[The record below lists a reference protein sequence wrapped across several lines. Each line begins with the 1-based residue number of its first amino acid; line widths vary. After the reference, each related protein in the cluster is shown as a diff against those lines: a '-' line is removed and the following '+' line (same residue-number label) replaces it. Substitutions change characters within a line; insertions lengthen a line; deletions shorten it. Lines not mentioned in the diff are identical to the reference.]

1 MKKNHIFSNFN
12 ALRCRNCKNF
22 RYIYTESRV
31 GFQGAY
37 MAEKR
42 NYKDNLF
49 VSIFGRSVNSK
60 EYFLSLYNAIHGT
73 DFKIGEVTIEP
84 VTLENVVYRGL
95 NNDVSM
101 MINDTKKYNR
111 RTDAAKSK

>member
-1 MKKNHIFSNFN
+1 
-12 ALRCRNCKNF
+12 
-22 RYIYTESRV
+22 
-31 GFQGAY
+31 

-73 DFKIGEVTIEP
+73 GFKIGEVTIQP

-101 MINDTKKYNR
+101 MINDTIIIL
-111 RTDAAKSK
+111 AE